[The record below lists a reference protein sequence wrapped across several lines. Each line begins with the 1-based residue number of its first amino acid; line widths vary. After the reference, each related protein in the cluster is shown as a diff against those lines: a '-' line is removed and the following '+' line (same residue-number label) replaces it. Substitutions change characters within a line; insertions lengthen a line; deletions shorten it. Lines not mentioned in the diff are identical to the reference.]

1 MNENAQ
7 GEGSSLR
14 AAPEAAV
21 PVPFSGTVTIFFSDI
36 RGFTDYTEEFGDEAA
51 SRIVHEQDI
60 IIRSQIDA
68 YGGVVV
74 KTQGD
79 SFMVAF
85 SAARGAILCAIAIQ
99 RIVAQAN
106 RDQTGP
112 RIAIGIGI
120 NTGEPIRQEDGD
132 YIGGT
137 VNLAARICAAA
148 GAGQILVSES
158 TRYVA
163 GRIELRRSDG
173 GVVEYRD
180 LGLHELKGFPEAKRL
195 FEVGWHPAG
204 LGEQG
209 SSAEASSGD
218 EEGQQAFKAAVQRA
232 NGVLARVL
240 SVVHLDDPAF
250 PALLECQAKATELRL
265 AFTRA
270 GADRRGVTTKDV
282 LNQLVPFENL
292 MILTVE
298 RDTLTDERWA
308 ELDGAVARVFGR
320 QLVNAIARGRLS
332 IATAFA
338 AAEKPAPVAA
348 PVPAPP
354 SAEVPQEQPKGPE
367 PVPAPAPPARSS
379 VAAALAP
386 PPLDERGAAV
396 SWWAAAYAA
405 WSQWKPSGLAWAHA
419 LREEIRRY
427 PFLLSV
433 PLRSSGDLD
442 DGRLAGG
449 YFLLLEH
456 VENQS
461 PGYMRTIL
469 DRAIDEAGM
478 ETRALSAKLYQL
490 LIEGGRL
497 HETYPAFVR
506 DVIQVAVPTP
516 GMWADAGLVERED
529 ATVVM
534 SRPTG
539 VVGESHEQSTPL
551 TEAGERAAERRFVVT
566 TQPLTTRFF
575 YVTSGKLNAARDVEV
590 RLREDGKPSD
600 RAWYLTVRDS
610 LSVRSDPKLVPL
622 TGVPLPGLGRHHFGV
637 WVAVFNPDPD
647 DVVTYEL
654 AVSVKRPGLGQSSP
668 AASMFSRPGGP
679 AR

>member
-1 MNENAQ
+1 MNESAQ
-7 GEGSSLR
+7 DEGSSPR
-14 AAPEAAV
+14 TAPEAA
-21 PVPFSGTVTIFFSDI
+21 VPFSGTVTIFFSDI

-51 SRIVHEQDI
+51 SRIVHEQDTI
-60 IIRSQIDA
+60 VRSQIEA

-99 RIVAQAN
+99 RIVAQAS
-106 RDQTGP
+106 RDQAGP
-112 RIAIGIGI
+112 RIAIGVGI

-148 GAGQILVSES
+148 GAGQILVAES

-173 GVVEYRD
+173 GAVEYVD
-180 LGLHELKGFPEAKRL
+180 LGLHELKGFPEAKRV
-195 FEVGWHPAG
+195 FEVTWRAALSEAG
-204 LGEQG
+204 ASPEL
-209 SSAEASSGD
+209 SSAG
-218 EEGQQAFKAAVQRA
+218 EEELQAFKTAVQRA
-232 NGVLARVL
+232 NGLLTRVL

-265 AFTRA
+265 AFSRA
-270 GADRRGVTTKDV
+270 GADRRGLTAKEV
-282 LNQLVPFENL
+282 LDQLVPFENL
-292 MILTVE
+292 LILTVE

-308 ELDGAVARVFGR
+308 QLDGAVARVFGR

-332 IATAFA
+332 AGTTAPA
-338 AAEKPAPVAA
+338 AVVAEKPAPVET
-348 PVPAPP
+348 PP
-354 SAEVPQEQPKGPE
+354 PPPE
-367 PVPAPAPPARSS
+367 RVKEPELLAGARISGS
-379 VAAALAP
+379 LAP

-396 SWWAAAYAA
+396 TWWAAAYAA

-427 PFLLSV
+427 PYLLGV

-442 DGRLAGG
+442 DGRLGGG

-461 PGYMRTIL
+461 PGFIRTVL
-469 DRAIDEAGM
+469 ERAINEVGI
-478 ETRALSAKLYQL
+478 ETRVLGAKLYQL
-490 LIEGGRL
+490 LVEGGRL
-497 HETYPAFVR
+497 RDTYASFVR

-529 ATVVM
+529 ATILM
-534 SRPTG
+534 SRPTSA
-539 VVGESHEQSTPL
+539 VGEPQEESVRL
-551 TEAGERAAERRFVVT
+551 TDPHDRTADRRFLVT
-566 TQPLTTRFF
+566 TQPLTARFF
-575 YVTSGKLNAARDVEV
+575 YVTAGKLNVARDVEV
-590 RLREDGKPSD
+590 RLTADDRPSD

-610 LSVRSDPKLVPL
+610 LSVRSDPKLLPL
-622 TGVPLPGLGRHHFGV
+622 GGVPLPGLGRHHFGV
-637 WVAVFNPDPD
+637 WVAVFNPDPED
-647 DVVTYEL
+647 AVTYEL
-654 AVSVKRPGLGQSSP
+654 AVSVKRLGQSSP
-668 AASMFSRPGGP
+668 AASLFSRPGGP

>member
-1 MNENAQ
+1 MSENAQ
-7 GEGSSLR
+7 GEGSSPG
-14 AAPEAAV
+14 AAPDAA
-21 PVPFSGTVTIFFSDI
+21 VPFSGTVTIFFSDI
-36 RGFTDYTEEFGDEAA
+36 RGFTDYTEELGDEAA

-60 IIRSQIDA
+60 IIRSQIEA

-85 SAARGAILCAIAIQ
+85 SAARGAILCAIGIQ

-106 RDQTGP
+106 RDQAGP

-137 VNLAARICAAA
+137 VNLASRICAAA
-148 GAGQILVSES
+148 GSGQILVSES

-173 GVVEYRD
+173 GVVEYVD

-195 FEVGWHPAG
+195 FEVTWHPAV

-209 SSAEASSGD
+209 ASAEAPSAD
-218 EEGQQAFKAAVQRA
+218 EEGQLALKAAVQKA
-232 NGVLARVL
+232 NSVLARAL
-240 SVVHLDDPAF
+240 SVIHLDDPAF

-270 GADRRGVTTKDV
+270 GADRRGLTAKEV
-282 LNQLVPFENL
+282 LDQLVPFENL

-308 ELDGAVARVFGR
+308 QLDGAVARVFGR

-332 IATAFA
+332 TTTAFA
-338 AAEKPAPVAA
+338 APEKPTLA
-348 PVPAPP
+348 
-354 SAEVPQEQPKGPE
+354 
-367 PVPAPAPPARSS
+367 PAPAPAEAPREQPKEPEPVQAARQSIS
-379 VAAALAP
+379 ASLAP
-386 PPLDERGAAV
+386 PPLDERGAGV

-427 PFLLSV
+427 PFLLGV
-433 PLRSSGDLD
+433 PLRASGDLD

-461 PGYMRTIL
+461 PGFLRTII
-469 DRAIDEAGM
+469 DRAVGEVGM
-478 ETRALSAKLYQL
+478 EPRTLGAKLYQL
-490 LIEGGRL
+490 LVDGGRL
-497 HETYPAFVR
+497 RDTYPAFVR

-529 ATVVM
+529 ATVLM
-534 SRPTG
+534 SRPNG
-539 VVGESHEQSTPL
+539 IVGEPHEESVQL
-551 TEAGERAAERRFVVT
+551 TDPHDRSAARRFLVT

-575 YVTSGKLNAARDVEV
+575 YVTSGKLNTARDVEL
-590 RLREDGKPSD
+590 RLMSDDRPSD

-622 TGVPLPGLGRHHFGV
+622 AGVPLPGLGRHHFGV
-637 WVAVFNPDPD
+637 WVAVFNPDPE

-654 AVSVKRPGLGQSSP
+654 TVSVRRLGQSSP

>member
-1 MNENAQ
+1 MSENVQ

-21 PVPFSGTVTIFFSDI
+21 PYSGTVTIFFSDI

-51 SRIVHEQDI
+51 SRIVHEQDT
-60 IIRSQIDA
+60 IIRSQIEA

-106 RDQTGP
+106 RDQAGP

-163 GRIELRRSDG
+163 GRIELRQSDA
-173 GVVEYRD
+173 GVVEYVD
-180 LGLHELKGFPEAKRL
+180 LGRHELKGFPEAKRL
-195 FEVGWHPAG
+195 FEVAWHRHPTV

-209 SSAEASSGD
+209 ASAEAPSAD
-218 EEGQQAFKAAVQRA
+218 EEGQQAFRAAVQRA

-270 GADRRGVTTKDV
+270 GADRRGLTAKDV
-282 LNQLVPFENL
+282 LEQLVPFENL

-308 ELDGAVARVFGR
+308 QLDGAVARVFGR

-332 IATAFA
+332 TATAVV

-348 PVPAPP
+348 PVEAPR
-354 SAEVPQEQPKGPE
+354 EQPKEPE
-367 PVPAPAPPARSS
+367 PSPPTRSS

-386 PPLDERGAAV
+386 PPLDERGAAI

-405 WSQWKPSGLAWAHA
+405 WSQWKPSGLSWAHA

-433 PLRSSGDLD
+433 PLRASGDLD
-442 DGRLAGG
+442 DGRLGGG

-461 PGYMRTIL
+461 PGFIRTIL
-469 DRAIDEAGM
+469 DRAISEVGL
-478 ETRALSAKLYQL
+478 EPRSLGSKLYQL
-490 LIEGGRL
+490 LVEGGRL
-497 HETYPAFVR
+497 RETYPAFLR

-529 ATVVM
+529 ATVLM
-534 SRPTG
+534 SRPNG
-539 VVGESHEQSTPL
+539 VVGEPHEDSVQL
-551 TEAGERAAERRFVVT
+551 TESQDRAAERRFRVT
-566 TQPLTTRFF
+566 TQPLTSRFF
-575 YVTSGKLNAARDVEV
+575 YVTSGKLNTARDVEV
-590 RLREDGKPSD
+590 RLREDDQPSD

-622 TGVPLPGLGRHHFGV
+622 SGAQLPGLGRHHFGV
-637 WVAVFNPDPD
+637 WVAVFNPDPE

-668 AASMFSRPGGP
+668 AASMFGRRGGP

>member
-1 MNENAQ
+1 MSENAQ
-7 GEGSSLR
+7 GEESSLR

-21 PVPFSGTVTIFFSDI
+21 PFSGTGVIFFSDSG
-36 RGFTDYTEEFGDEAA
+36 GFTDYTEEFGDEAA

-106 RDQTGP
+106 RDQAGP

-148 GAGQILVSES
+148 DSGQILVSES

-173 GVVEYRD
+173 GVVEYVD

-195 FEVGWHPAG
+195 FEVAWRPT

-209 SSAEASSGD
+209 GSAEAPSPD
-218 EEGQQAFKAAVQRA
+218 EEGQQAFKAAAQRA

-240 SVVHLDDPAF
+240 SVAHLDDPAF
-250 PALLECQAKATELRL
+250 PALLECQANATELRL

-270 GADRRGVTTKDV
+270 GADRRGLTAKDV
-282 LNQLVPFENL
+282 LDQLVPFENL

-298 RDTLTDERWA
+298 RDTLTDERWGQ
-308 ELDGAVARVFGR
+308 LDGAVARVFGR

-332 IATAFA
+332 TATAVV

-348 PVPAPP
+348 PAPVAVEAP
-354 SAEVPQEQPKGPE
+354 REQPKEPE
-367 PVPAPAPPARSS
+367 PAQPARAA
-379 VAAALAP
+379 VGAALAP

-396 SWWAAAYAA
+396 AWWAAAYAA

-419 LREEIRRY
+419 LREEVRRY

-433 PLRSSGDLD
+433 PLRASGDLD
-442 DGRLAGG
+442 DGRLGGG

-461 PGYMRTIL
+461 PGFIRTIL
-469 DRAIDEAGM
+469 DRAIGEVG
-478 ETRALSAKLYQL
+478 TGPRGLGAKLY
-490 LIEGGRL
+490 
-497 HETYPAFVR
+497 PV
-506 DVIQVAVPTP
+506 
-516 GMWADAGLVERED
+516 
-529 ATVVM
+529 
-534 SRPTG
+534 
-539 VVGESHEQSTPL
+539 
-551 TEAGERAAERRFVVT
+551 
-566 TQPLTTRFF
+566 
-575 YVTSGKLNAARDVEV
+575 
-590 RLREDGKPSD
+590 
-600 RAWYLTVRDS
+600 
-610 LSVRSDPKLVPL
+610 
-622 TGVPLPGLGRHHFGV
+622 
-637 WVAVFNPDPD
+637 
-647 DVVTYEL
+647 
-654 AVSVKRPGLGQSSP
+654 
-668 AASMFSRPGGP
+668 
-679 AR
+679 

>member
-7 GEGSSLR
+7 GEESSLR

-21 PVPFSGTVTIFFSDI
+21 PVPFSGTVTIFFSDL

-106 RDQTGP
+106 RDLTGP

-148 GAGQILVSES
+148 GSGQILVSES

-163 GRIELRRSDG
+163 GRIELRRADG
-173 GVVEYRD
+173 GVAEYVD
-180 LGLHELKGFPEAKRL
+180 LGRHELKGFPEAKRL
-195 FEVGWHPAG
+195 FEVAWHPPV

-209 SSAEASSGD
+209 ASVETPSTD
-218 EEGQQAFKAAVQRA
+218 EEGQQAFRAAVQRA

-270 GADRRGVTTKDV
+270 GADRRGVTAKDV

-308 ELDGAVARVFGR
+308 QLDGAVARVFGR

-338 AAEKPAPVAA
+338 AVEKPAPVAA

-354 SAEVPQEQPKGPE
+354 PVEMPQEQPKEPE
-367 PVPAPAPPARSS
+367 PVPAPAHPARSS
-379 VAAALAP
+379 IAAALAP

-405 WSQWKPSGLAWAHA
+405 WSQWKPSGLSWAHA

-433 PLRSSGDLD
+433 PLRTSGDLD

-490 LIEGGRL
+490 LVEGGRL
-497 HETYPAFVR
+497 QETYPAFVR

-529 ATVVM
+529 VTVLM
-534 SRPTG
+534 SRPNS
-539 VVGESHEQSTPL
+539 VVGEPQEESVQL
-551 TEAGERAAERRFVVT
+551 TEAQDRAAERRFRLP
-566 TQPLTTRFF
+566 TQPLTSRFF
-575 YVTSGKLNAARDVEV
+575 YVTSGKLNAVRDVDV
-590 RLREDGKPSD
+590 RLREDDHPSD
-600 RAWYLTVRDS
+600 HAWYLTVRDS

-637 WVAVFNPDPD
+637 WVAVFNPDPE